1 MDQQLDESHE
11 ERPLK
16 TVNLICLFF
25 RKKRG
30 KRLWPPLVK
39 MNIRMRQ
46 IAFWRI
52 KAKLLF
58 NLAPKAMSP
67 CLEEGEKEF
76 FKERKGRAA
85 NEHPTRRKDARFA
98 SALIR
103 LTRWDVI
110 SEADSWK
117 SPRQL
122 MPGAS
127 RGCSI
132 EEVT

>member
-1 MDQQLDESHE
+1 
-11 ERPLK
+11 
-16 TVNLICLFF
+16 
-25 RKKRG
+25 
-30 KRLWPPLVK
+30 
-39 MNIRMRQ
+39 MRQ

-85 NEHPTRRKDARFA
+85 NEHPTRREDAPSA

-117 SPRQL
+117 SPREL

-132 EEVT
+132 EEVTEVARCGLHELLHVGGDARILRTPVNNFE